1 MTKKNAALVCL
12 AWLAGC
18 YNTQKVQNGGLVCGQ
33 NDTCPD
39 GFSCVKDGLPG
50 QPGHCWKNGT
60 GPADASTNV
69 PKPDAS
75 TNVPKPDVAPPVA
88 CTVATGKFGPFASCV
103 PELPGTGSTCD
114 PVCQSGCPCEHRC
127 VVNQDTWGS
136 FVCEATAPAPS
147 SFVPIQGDCTDP
159 READCEPGSIC
170 IADRFCPWFC
180 YKTCRKDTDCPRDSR
195 CSVNTLL
202 DKNMKPVTGV
212 FLCTPPI
219 ETCNPTGTAACAS
232 PRENFSCFF
241 LAGQTGVAS
250 DSTICDCKTLHDKG
264 LGAACAIQPD
274 DCAPG
279 MICIDQTCRQLCERQ
294 ASGSGSGCP
303 TGSGCTPVY
312 GSAKFGYC
320 R

>member
-33 NDTCPD
+33 NDSCPD
-39 GFSCVKDGLPG
+39 GFTCVKNGLAT

-60 GPADASTNV
+60 GPDASGAV
-69 PKPDAS
+69 PK
-75 TNVPKPDVAPPVA
+75 TDVAPPAA
-88 CTVATGKFGPFASCV
+88 CTVASGKFGPFASCV

-114 PVCQSGCPCEHRC
+114 PVCQSGCPCERRC
-127 VVNQDTWGS
+127 VLNQDTWAG
-136 FVCEATAPAPS
+136 FDCETRPPVPA

-159 READCEPGSIC
+159 RAADCEPGSIC
-170 IADRFCPWFC
+170 IADQLCPWLC
-180 YKTCRKDTDCPRDSR
+180 YRACRNDTDCPTDSR

-202 DKNMKPVTGV
+202 DVNMKPVPGV

-219 ETCNPTGTAACAS
+219 ETSNTTGAAACAR
-232 PRENFSCFF
+232 PRDGFSCFF

-250 DSTICDCKTLHDKG
+250 ESTICDCKTLHNKR
-264 LGAACAIQPD
+264 LGEACGIEPD
-274 DCAPG
+274 DCAAG
-279 MICIDQTCRQLCERQ
+279 LICIDRTCRQLCERQ
-294 ASGSGSGCP
+294 SSGSGSTCP
-303 TGSGCTPVY
+303 SGSGCNPVY
-312 GSAKFGYC
+312 GSARYGYC